1 MISKQEIKKVVEL
14 KIKQLGGYLVDIKV
28 NTANVITVY
37 IDRVEGVLVEHCLE
51 ISKKLQTIEGWVYN
65 EFFELDKFNIH
76 LENMVKEGYIKRDD
90 LKNLVPTKIALQ
102 ARKNLESIFHKEFK
116 QLVS

>member
-1 MISKQEIKKVVEL
+1 MASDTLQDLCI
-14 KIKQLGGYLVDIKV
+14 
-28 NTANVITVY
+28 
-37 IDRVEGVLVEHCLE
+37 E
-51 ISKKLQTIEGWVYN
+51 ISKKLLKIEGWVYN
-65 EFFELDKFNIH
+65 EFFELDKFSIH

-102 ARKNLESIFHKEFK
+102 AGKNLESIFHKEFK

>member
-1 MISKQEIKKVVEL
+1 
-14 KIKQLGGYLVDIKV
+14 
-28 NTANVITVY
+28 
-37 IDRVEGVLVEHCLE
+37 
-51 ISKKLQTIEGWVYN
+51 
-65 EFFELDKFNIH
+65 
-76 LENMVKEGYIKRDD
+76 MVKEGYIKRDD